1 MKNKYIF
8 ILSIT
13 FVSSLLLS
21 LFSEGLKE
29 KTLFNIQLDKKK
41 NLLQT
46 IGVNTDILT
55 TDEILKE
62 FNDNIKE
69 ITLDLNGNVLSG
81 VNHNQFIT
89 KENNATGELKYYV
102 DENEYLPVFLS
113 ETMNAI
119 IVPISGKGLW
129 SSLYGYFAIDKNN
142 FSTVKGITF
151 YKHGET
157 PGLGAEI
164 TKEWFKSSFIGKEV
178 YLDDSIE
185 SIKVTKAGQANKN
198 SLYEVNGISGAT
210 ITSRGVE
217 DLLKRDLLRYEN
229 YFRKNK

>member
-46 IGVNTDILT
+46 IGMNTDILT

-69 ITLDLNGNVLSG
+69 ITLDLSGNVLSD
-81 VNHNQFIT
+81 VNHDQFVT
-89 KENNATGELKYYV
+89 KENNATGELKYYI
-102 DENEYLPVFLS
+102 DENEYLPLFLS

-119 IVPISGKGLW
+119 IIPISGKGLW

-164 TKEWFKSSFIGKEV
+164 TKEWFKSSFTGKEV

-185 SIKVTKAGQANKN
+185 SIKVTKAGQANEN

>member
-1 MKNKYIF
+1 M
-8 ILSIT
+8 
-13 FVSSLLLS
+13 
-21 LFSEGLKE
+21 
-29 KTLFNIQLDKKK
+29 
-41 NLLQT
+41 
-46 IGVNTDILT
+46 NTDILT

-69 ITLDLNGNVLSG
+69 ITLDLSGNVLSD
-81 VNHNQFIT
+81 VNHDQFDT
-89 KENNATGELKYYV
+89 KENNATGELKHYI
-102 DENEYLPVFLS
+102 DENEYLPLFLS

-119 IVPISGKGLW
+119 IIPISGKGLW

-164 TKEWFKSSFIGKEV
+164 TKEWFKSSFTGKEV

-185 SIKVTKAGQANKN
+185 SIKG
-198 SLYEVNGISGAT
+198 
-210 ITSRGVE
+210 
-217 DLLKRDLLRYEN
+217 D
-229 YFRKNK
+229 

>member
-1 MKNKYIF
+1 
-8 ILSIT
+8 
-13 FVSSLLLS
+13 
-21 LFSEGLKE
+21 
-29 KTLFNIQLDKKK
+29 
-41 NLLQT
+41 
-46 IGVNTDILT
+46 
-55 TDEILKE
+55 
-62 FNDNIKE
+62 
-69 ITLDLNGNVLSG
+69 
-81 VNHNQFIT
+81 
-89 KENNATGELKYYV
+89 
-102 DENEYLPVFLS
+102 
-113 ETMNAI
+113 MNAI

>member
-46 IGVNTDILT
+46 IGMNTDILT

-69 ITLDLNGNVLSG
+69 ITLDLSGNVLSD
-81 VNHNQFIT
+81 VNHDQFVT
-89 KENNATGELKYYV
+89 KENNATGELKYYI
-102 DENEYLPVFLS
+102 DENEYLPLFLS

-119 IVPISGKGLW
+119 IIPISGKGLW

-164 TKEWFKSSFIGKEV
+164 TKEWFKSSFTGKEV
-178 YLDDSIE
+178 YLDESIE
-185 SIKVTKAGQANKN
+185 SIKVTKAGQANEN

>member
-46 IGVNTDILT
+46 IGMNTNILT

-69 ITLDLNGNVLSG
+69 ITLDLSGNVLSD
-81 VNHNQFIT
+81 VNHNQFDT
-89 KENNATGELKYYV
+89 KENNATGELKYYI
-102 DENEYLPVFLS
+102 DENEYLPLFLS

-119 IVPISGKGLW
+119 IIPISGKGLW

-164 TKEWFKSSFIGKEV
+164 TKEWFKSSFTGKEV

-185 SIKVTKAGQANKN
+185 SIKVTKAGQANEN

>member
-69 ITLDLNGNVLSG
+69 ITLDLNGNVLSV

>member
-1 MKNKYIF
+1 M
-8 ILSIT
+8 
-13 FVSSLLLS
+13 
-21 LFSEGLKE
+21 
-29 KTLFNIQLDKKK
+29 
-41 NLLQT
+41 
-46 IGVNTDILT
+46 NTDILT

-69 ITLDLNGNVLSG
+69 ITLDLSGNVLSD
-81 VNHNQFIT
+81 VNHDQFIT
-89 KENNATGELKYYV
+89 KENNATGELKYYI
-102 DENEYLPVFLS
+102 DENEYLPLFLS

-119 IVPISGKGLW
+119 IIPISGKGLW

-164 TKEWFKSSFIGKEV
+164 TKEWFKSSFTGKEV

-185 SIKVTKAGQANKN
+185 SIKVTKAGQANEN

>member
-164 TKEWFKSSFIGKEV
+164 TKEWFKSSFVGKEV

>member
-46 IGVNTDILT
+46 IGMNTDILT

-69 ITLDLNGNVLSG
+69 ITLDLSGNVLSD
-81 VNHNQFIT
+81 VNHDQFIT
-89 KENNATGELKYYV
+89 KENNATGELKYYI
-102 DENEYLPVFLS
+102 DENEYLPLFLS

-119 IVPISGKGLW
+119 IIPISGKGLW

-164 TKEWFKSSFIGKEV
+164 TKEWFKSSFTGKEV

-185 SIKVTKAGQANKN
+185 SIKVTKAGQANEN